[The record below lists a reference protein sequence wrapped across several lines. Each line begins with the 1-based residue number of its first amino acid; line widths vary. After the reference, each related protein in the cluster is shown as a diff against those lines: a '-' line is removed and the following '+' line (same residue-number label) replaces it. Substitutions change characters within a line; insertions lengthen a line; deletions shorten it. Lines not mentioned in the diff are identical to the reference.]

1 MTLHASLPLLAT
13 RSLLYRKWGTAKERW
28 VFREISVTFDIN
40 VLSFGFRMSPRG
52 SHVCTPAVQIVGT
65 GRQRGRPVRS
75 SPTLLPILVTLLPAC
90 CRGVR
95 RPNFTPLLP
104 WETRLSSLKRE
115 SEEILPSVNCFRWV
129 VCLRQKETGPGQGLN
144 EETLFSV
151 HQSLGSMEQLNLLA
165 TQG

>member
-1 MTLHASLPLLAT
+1 MTLHASLLLLAT
-13 RSLLYRKWGTAKERW
+13 RSLLYRKWVTAKERW
-28 VFREISVTFDIN
+28 VFREISLTFDIN

-75 SPTLLPILVTLLPAC
+75 SPTLLPILFILLPAC

-95 RPNFTPLLP
+95 RPSFTPLLL
-104 WETRLSSLKRE
+104 WETRLSFLKRE
-115 SEEILPSVNCFRWV
+115 SEEILPSVNCFLWV
-129 VCLRQKETGPGQGLN
+129 FCHRQKETGPGQGLD

-151 HQSLGSMEQLNLLA
+151 HQSLGSMEQLNLPA
-165 TQG
+165 TRG